1 MKPRMLVAIAALI
14 VMSGALAYAQTP
26 TSVEIG
32 FPFVAGG
39 KTLEAGK
46 YTVEMPNAD
55 TISLFGPGGKS
66 LMVVLTRLG
75 RHDKDT
81 DLELVF
87 DKLDGKYHLSEVWF
101 PEQDGYLL
109 LATKKLHEH
118 AVIGGSYSRK

>member
-1 MKPRMLVAIAALI
+1 MKIRMLVAIAALV
-14 VMSGALAYAQTP
+14 VMSCALAYAQTP
-26 TSVEIG
+26 TSIEVG

-39 KTLEAGK
+39 KTLAAGK
-46 YTVEMPNAD
+46 YTIEMPDVN
-55 TISLFGPGGKS
+55 TVSIYGPGGKS
-66 LMVVLTRLG
+66 IMVVLTQLG

-109 LATKKLHEH
+109 LATKKPHEH
-118 AVIGGSYSRK
+118 AVIGGSYARK